1 MKNWAINMQTYS
13 LRPFSRGVGGWQTT
27 PRLNIDS
34 HPLVFIGL
42 NSIDCQ
48 LWFSFLCK
56 TLSVLSTSFIELEWK
71 YRCAQISYSTAN
83 FFFASFVG
91 NILYFER
98 CISRKPRCTSNSQI
112 PLNDL
117 DFFFRAKIAQIP
129 RKYFPNT
136 FKTWC
141 IK

>member
-1 MKNWAINMQTYS
+1 M
-13 LRPFSRGVGGWQTT
+13 
-27 PRLNIDS
+27 
-34 HPLVFIGL
+34 
-42 NSIDCQ
+42 
-48 LWFSFLCK
+48 
-56 TLSVLSTSFIELEWK
+56 LSTSFIELEWK

-117 DFFFRAKIAQIP
+117 DFFP
-129 RKYFPNT
+129 RKNCANSTQIFSKYFQNLVYKIILLKLYVHHVQISLKMNKNIDSELN
-136 FKTWC
+136 FSSK
-141 IK
+141 ISFSYSK